1 LSKGVT
7 VKTLAAMV
15 TTFLIAPLA
24 LAQEPAKPGAPPDA
38 SRQDAIRQA
47 VQASMGGTTGNL
59 GPMSDAV
66 IESQLKAAERPETAA
81 RMAKFKRN
89 LFDALK
95 AQGFTRD
102 EALAITVAT
111 PPPGGLA
118 PR

>member
-1 LSKGVT
+1 M
-7 VKTLAAMV
+7 KTIAAMV
-15 TTFLIAPLA
+15 TAFLVAPLA
-24 LAQEPAKPGAPPDA
+24 LAQEPTKPGAAPDA
-38 SRQDAIRQA
+38 SRQESIRQA
-47 VQASMGGTTGNL
+47 VQASMGGATGNL

-66 IESQLKAAERPETAA
+66 IESQLKAAEKPETAL

-111 PPPGGLA
+111 PPPGALA

>member
-1 LSKGVT
+1 M
-7 VKTLAAMV
+7 KTIAAMV
-15 TTFLIAPLA
+15 TACVIAPYA
-24 LAQEPAKPGAPPDA
+24 LAQEPARPGAPPDA
-38 SRQDAIRQA
+38 SRQETIRQA

-66 IESQLKAAERPETAA
+66 IESQLKAAERPETAV

-95 AQGFTRD
+95 AQGFTKE

-111 PPPGGLA
+111 PPPSALS